1 MPTFT
6 RLDVKVLVSVLL
18 EVVFAWMIPRL
29 SVLSAAFAALLCVQE
44 AHKGP
49 SKAGLNRL
57 LATSIG
63 GALGVL
69 VAMVATAWSSKA
81 LTFMALALA
90 ISLTLWL
97 SKIVKLLPFISRIA
111 VLTLLLVVFVGQGQS
126 FNYIVERLI
135 ATLFGALIAW
145 GVSAGFSKW

>member
-1 MPTFT
+1 
-6 RLDVKVLVSVLL
+6 
-18 EVVFAWMIPRL
+18 
-29 SVLSAAFAALLCVQE
+29 
-44 AHKGP
+44 
-49 SKAGLNRL
+49 
-57 LATSIG
+57 
-63 GALGVL
+63 L

-135 ATLFGALIAW
+135 AT
-145 GVSAGFSKW
+145 

>member
-1 MPTFT
+1 
-6 RLDVKVLVSVLL
+6 
-18 EVVFAWMIPRL
+18 
-29 SVLSAAFAALLCVQE
+29 
-44 AHKGP
+44 
-49 SKAGLNRL
+49 
-57 LATSIG
+57 
-63 GALGVL
+63 
-69 VAMVATAWSSKA
+69 
-81 LTFMALALA
+81 MALALA

-97 SKIVKLLPFISRIA
+97 SKIVKLPPFIARIA